1 MSNYLVAYSI
11 GKSLA
16 LAKIAQEIREHKIN
30 DVEELTSVLEN
41 TLDPNKVQRA
51 TKSENVLDSSERASG
66 TSWGDKIDLET
77 SKNTG
82 LNV

>member
-1 MSNYLVAYSI
+1 MSSYLVAYSI

-16 LAKIAQEIREHKIN
+16 LAKIAQEIRGHKIEGV
-30 DVEELTSVLEN
+30 DELTSILEN
-41 TLDPNKVQRA
+41 TLDPNKVQM
-51 TKSENVLDSSERASG
+51 TTNSENVLDSSERVSG